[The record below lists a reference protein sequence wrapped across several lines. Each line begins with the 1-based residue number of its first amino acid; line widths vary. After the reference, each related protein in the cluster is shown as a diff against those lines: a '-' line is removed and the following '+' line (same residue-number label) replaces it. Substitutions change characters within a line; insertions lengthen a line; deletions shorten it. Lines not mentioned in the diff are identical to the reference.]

1 MEKYNLPYPEA
12 IFSLDYFK
20 VFYVYFLFEWPNFKN
35 ENFKNNPKPFFI
47 LSKELMPASYKPTVS
62 HYFQRL
68 LVEKGMVR
76 KIYTQNIDALETIAN
91 IPDDK
96 VINAHGKLTFLDK
109 LKIIQF

>member
-1 MEKYNLPYPEA
+1 
-12 IFSLDYFK
+12 
-20 VFYVYFLFEWPNFKN
+20 
-35 ENFKNNPKPFFI
+35 
-47 LSKELMPASYKPTVS
+47 MPASYKPTVS